1 MQSLLSPDRSALS
14 TDQLISGSPVLAG
27 NPACV
32 ACGGLPHTPAFTN
45 LRDYL
50 TGDHFDI
57 LRCDGCGLLVTEP
70 LPAGA
75 EISKYY
81 PERYRGNRHGFTG
94 AWRCSQ
100 RAKAIQACFAPGF
113 RGRILD
119 IGCGDGSFALHM
131 KSRGWDVA
139 ATEIDAGTINRLIAS
154 GIDAK
159 LSATATT
166 QGFDKPFDA
175 ITCWHVLEH
184 MEQPLRVA
192 EWVHSQLASGGF
204 FQATVPNVASVQA
217 RVFGGRWIHLDVPRH
232 RQHFSP
238 ATLESLLCSA
248 GFSIRSRANFAL
260 EYDWFGVIQSALN
273 AVCSQ
278 PNVLFERLINSPKDD
293 IRRASIFDKFLTV
306 LLTPAIAAASLP
318 VILGLNAAGDGATLT
333 LTCSRM

>member
-1 MQSLLSPDRSALS
+1 MSMAIALESPAI
-14 TDQLISGSPVLAG
+14 TAT
-27 NPACV
+27 ACV
-32 ACGGLPHTPAFTN
+32 ACGGLSHAPVFTD

-50 TGDHFDI
+50 TGDYFDI
-57 LRCDGCGLLVTEP
+57 LRCDGCGLQVTEP

-94 AWRCSQ
+94 GWRSRR
-100 RAKAIQACFAPGF
+100 RATAIQACFPPGF

-139 ATEIDAGTINRLIAS
+139 ATEIDADTISRLKS
-154 GIDAK
+154 SSIDAK
-159 LSATATT
+159 LSAVAATD
-166 QGFDKPFDA
+166 GFEKPFDA

-184 MEQPLRVA
+184 MERPLQVA
-192 EWVHSQLASGGF
+192 EWIHSQLGDGGF
-204 FQATVPNVASVQA
+204 FQATVPNVASLQA
-217 RVFGGRWIHLDVPRH
+217 KVFGRRWIHLDVPRH
-232 RQHFSP
+232 RQHFTP
-238 ATLESLLCSA
+238 GTLESLLRSA
-248 GFSIRSRANFAL
+248 GFTIQRRSNFAL

-273 AVCSQ
+273 TVCSQ

-306 LLTPAIAAASLP
+306 LLTPPIAAASLP
-318 VILGLNAAGDGATLT
+318 AIMAMNAAGDGATLT
-333 LTCSRM
+333 LTCSRSGESR